1 MSVAPEGMDIDAIE
15 RELNEGIETKAEQP
29 SKPLTSVVPLPPK
42 NPPTPPTTDPV
53 KETNIDGKKQEEET
67 TSKPTKKKK
76 SMGEKM
82 FGFASQRKDSLVG
95 EGGWKASA
103 GYGPGTIT
111 KAKQPRVM
119 SKEER
124 MELQKKEI
132 QAFKDMD
139 EAVDLEGNL
148 SPCKTRTLK
157 YADHPITE
165 VFMMLLTAFALYG
178 ADINNAYGDRT
189 TDEVM
194 GVFNFITMMIFLIEL
209 GAMSY
214 ARPKYFGYVPFWL
227 DLLAAISLVGDIPWF
242 ASSLLPSGFAAAR
255 AGRAARAGTKAGRLV
270 RLIRLTRLVRSIY
283 LYLKIAFCLNP
294 NNPHV
299 SIQSHAILNQH
310 CSIIIYYHS
319 FFFRR

>member
-1 MSVAPEGMDIDAIE
+1 MNSAKSQINSDIKMPDFMDKLLDGVKVEWKTLGEVCDFKNGFAFKSS
-15 RELNEGIETKAEQP
+15 LFKETG
-29 SKPLTSVVPLPPK
+29 LPI
-42 NPPTPPTTDPV
+42 V
-53 KETNIDGKKQEEET
+53 RITNIDGKKQEEET

-165 VFMMLLTAFALYG
+165 VFMMLLTAFA
-178 ADINNAYGDRT
+178 I
-189 TDEVM
+189 
-194 GVFNFITMMIFLIEL
+194 
-209 GAMSY
+209 
-214 ARPKYFGYVPFWL
+214 W
-227 DLLAAISLVGDIPWF
+227 
-242 ASSLLPSGFAAAR
+242 
-255 AGRAARAGTKAGRLV
+255 
-270 RLIRLTRLVRSIY
+270 
-283 LYLKIAFCLNP
+283 C
-294 NNPHV
+294 
-299 SIQSHAILNQH
+299 
-310 CSIIIYYHS
+310 
-319 FFFRR
+319 